1 MKVHKEKLM
10 NFDSSI
16 FVDTV
21 YANQSSLNATR
32 WVLTSIDAALFLS
45 NKYHIKAQGEINK
58 SSFQKLCNLIRFLY
72 SSS

>member
-1 MKVHKEKLM
+1 MLRHKKKQWLNQLGRPPYFCVLDGFALRNYLKIIMKVHKEKLM

-32 WVLTSIDAALFLS
+32 
-45 NKYHIKAQGEINK
+45 
-58 SSFQKLCNLIRFLY
+58 
-72 SSS
+72 

>member
-1 MKVHKEKLM
+1 MLRNKKKLELNQLGRPRHALRNYLKIIMKVHKEKLM

-32 WVLTSIDAALFLS
+32 
-45 NKYHIKAQGEINK
+45 
-58 SSFQKLCNLIRFLY
+58 
-72 SSS
+72 

>member
-1 MKVHKEKLM
+1 MHATKLVLNQFGRPRRFALRNYLKIIMKVHKEKLM

-32 WVLTSIDAALFLS
+32 
-45 NKYHIKAQGEINK
+45 
-58 SSFQKLCNLIRFLY
+58 
-72 SSS
+72 

>member
-1 MKVHKEKLM
+1 MKLELNQLGRARYFALRNYLKIIMKVHKEKLM

-32 WVLTSIDAALFLS
+32 
-45 NKYHIKAQGEINK
+45 
-58 SSFQKLCNLIRFLY
+58 
-72 SSS
+72 

>member
-1 MKVHKEKLM
+1 MKVHKEKLI

-16 FVDTV
+16 FVDTP

-58 SSFQKLCNLIRFLY
+58 SSFQMLCNLIYFLY
-72 SSS
+72 STS

>member
-1 MKVHKEKLM
+1 MLRYKKQLYLNPSKNYLKIIMKVHKEKLM

-32 WVLTSIDAALFLS
+32 
-45 NKYHIKAQGEINK
+45 
-58 SSFQKLCNLIRFLY
+58 
-72 SSS
+72 

>member
-1 MKVHKEKLM
+1 MHATKLVLNQFGRPRRIDGFALRNYLKIIMKVHKEKLM

-32 WVLTSIDAALFLS
+32 
-45 NKYHIKAQGEINK
+45 
-58 SSFQKLCNLIRFLY
+58 
-72 SSS
+72 